1 MKANTYLL
9 LHDVENR
16 ECLIPTDFMVAVRG
30 QIERD
35 TVPGDTVGNVTDIKR
50 GKTKV
55 DITVVY
61 IHDSFHLPVLE
72 TPSEIQAMLEE
83 LNYVA
88 TYEPESVE
96 ENPDPDEPEEAAN
109 YEEMCDMPA

>member
-1 MKANTYLL
+1 MTNNYLL
-9 LHDVENR
+9 LHDIENR

-55 DITVVY
+55 DVTVIY

-72 TPSEIQAMLEE
+72 TPSEIQSMLEE
-83 LNYVA
+83 LNYAA
-88 TYEPESVE
+88 TYEQESGE
-96 ENPDPDEPEEAAN
+96 TSPDPDEPEEAVSDESVLHVSA
-109 YEEMCDMPA
+109 

>member
-1 MKANTYLL
+1 MSNHYLL

-16 ECLIPTDFMVAVRG
+16 ECLIPVDFMLAVRG

-35 TVPGDTVGNVTDIKR
+35 AVPGDTVGNVTDIRR

-55 DITVVY
+55 DVTVMY

-72 TPSEIQAMLEE
+72 TPSQIQEMLQEI
-83 LNYVA
+83 
-88 TYEPESVE
+88 TYETTAEYEQVSDE
-96 ENPDPDEPEEAAN
+96 TSPDPDEAESLPVAEEL
-109 YEEMCDMPA
+109 